1 MTHCAL
7 KGIAETFCSSEI
19 LCTLKTK
26 EREREREREREIER
40 ERGIRKFFTFVTL
53 FKKKKIAFKIFGK
66 IILAEAVVIS
76 KRLL

>member
-7 KGIAETFCSSEI
+7 KGIAETFCTSEI

-26 EREREREREREIER
+26 ERERERERERNQKIFYFR
-40 ERGIRKFFTFVTL
+40 NTL
-53 FKKKKIAFKIFGK
+53 KKKIAFKIFGK

>member
-7 KGIAETFCSSEI
+7 KGIAETFCTSEI

-26 EREREREREREIER
+26 ERERERER

>member
-26 EREREREREREIER
+26 ERERER